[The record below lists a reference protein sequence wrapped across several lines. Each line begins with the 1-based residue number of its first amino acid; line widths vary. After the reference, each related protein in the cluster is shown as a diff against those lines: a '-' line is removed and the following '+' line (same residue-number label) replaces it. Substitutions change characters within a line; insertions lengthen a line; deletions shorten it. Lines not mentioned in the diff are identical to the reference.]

1 MKRTSVN
8 VLSVVNSSNITEET
22 IDGEDYIIVKDVVPI
37 VDDVVM
43 NGGLYPAEEINKS
56 FKEMEGVFMPL
67 GHPKI
72 DGKYVPAGT
81 PEAVNRYHV
90 GAYATN
96 VRKDGHQVKLDM
108 RVNKRVAN
116 AHKDGERLV
125 NRLLDMKSGASVD
138 PIHVSTG
145 LLLNKEMRS
154 GESKGKKHSWV
165 ASNMSWDH
173 IANLLDE
180 PGAATPGEG
189 VGIFVNSSGDEIEH
203 EDANLIDAANYL
215 RVNTWEKVKWFFK
228 GNSDMSFDD
237 IHRMLRNAIKSD
249 SEPYPWVQ
257 SVWSDRFI
265 YQKGKTLYQ
274 QSYLITDSS
283 VTLVGDPVE
292 VQQKPVEYVPVN
304 NSEGNPMK
312 DKMVAALNAAGT
324 KTDGMTDDQIMS
336 AHNALVIANAKVAE
350 SDEEKA
356 KREKAEKAAKDKADR
371 EAAANSEMPAW
382 AAALIAKVES
392 VESTI
397 QANSQKD
404 VATKREAVKAKFG
417 MSEVAVNALEG
428 VLLEELYAKT
438 HHAAGLNGGHF
449 QQNQSADVCDM
460 PE

>member
-22 IDGEDYIIVKDVVPI
+22 IDGEEYIIVKGVVPI

-72 DGKYVPAGT
+72 NGKYVPAGT
-81 PEAVNRYHV
+81 PEAINRHHV
-90 GAYATN
+90 GAYAKN
-96 VRKDGHQVKLDM
+96 VRKEDDKVMLDM
-108 RVNKRVAN
+108 FVSKRVAN
-116 AHKDGERLV
+116 AHKGGERLV
-125 NRLLDMKSGASVD
+125 NRLLDMKNGASVD

-173 IANLLDE
+173 VANLLDE
-180 PGAATPGEG
+180 PGAATPNEG
-189 VGIFVNSSGDEIEH
+189 VGIFVNAAGDELEH
-203 EDANLIDAANYL
+203 EDANLVDAANYL

-228 GNSDMSFDD
+228 GNSDLSFDD
-237 IHRMLRNAIKSD
+237 IHRMLRNAINSD

-257 SVWSDRFI
+257 SVWADRFI
-265 YQKGKTLYQ
+265 YQKGKSLYQ

-292 VQQKPVEYVPVN
+292 VQQKPVEYVPVTN
-304 NSEGNPMK
+304 TEGNPMK

-324 KTDGMTDDQIMS
+324 KTDGLTDDQILS
-336 AHNALVIANAKVAE
+336 AYNEKVFSDAE
-350 SDEEKA
+350 KEKEAKA
-356 KREKAEKAAKDKADR
+356 KAEADKKANDEADKKP
-371 EAAANSEMPAW
+371 AANQEEAPAW
-382 AAALIAKVES
+382 AKDLMLKVNSLEQS
-392 VESTI
+392 IT
-397 QANSQKD
+397 ANSQKD
-404 VATKREAVKAKFG
+404 LGAKREAVKVKFG
-417 MSEVAVNALEG
+417 LSDIAVNALAG
-428 VLLEELYAKT
+428 DVLEEMYGKT
-438 HHAAGLNGGHF
+438 HHAAALAGGHF
-449 QQNQSADVCDM
+449 QQNRSDETICDQ